1 MSDDRQELRERYPGL
16 TYLLMGYFHQDWV
29 DDAET
34 EDEVLAQFAESNGD
48 NVVREAAHDAEALLD
63 ADGDDEERLAQVV
76 DLLGGEIYP
85 PGGGITYRDF
95 LEKISSLT

>member
-1 MSDDRQELRERYPGL
+1 LHSQKDRAALAFEQEFDRVIGHSL
-16 TYLLMGYFHQDWV
+16 
-29 DDAET
+29 
-34 EDEVLAQFAESNGD
+34 
-48 NVVREAAHDAEALLD
+48 VRGAS
-63 ADGDDEERLAQVV
+63 DGDDEERLAQVV